1 MPGETQRASEE
12 SPLEQARRHV
22 AEGEQRIAEQR
33 AIVERLRSDGY
44 DTRDAERLLHTLE
57 QTLELM
63 MEHLAHEELR
73 GKG

>member
-1 MPGETQRASEE
+1 MPEEPQRIEE
-12 SPLEQARRHV
+12 SPLQQARRHV

-44 DTRDAERLLHTLE
+44 DTSDAERLLHTLE
-57 QTLELM
+57 QTLEVMLK
-63 MEHLAHEELR
+63 HLGHEERR